1 MRRWALLPAVLCALA
16 VPAGCAAS
24 PPSAGGSAAGP
35 ALRPVDSGVR
45 LAYLAYWDAWLKANV
60 TSDPDEPALA
70 EHAASPQLDILR
82 ANLAAARKRNQVA
95 KGTVG
100 HRLEGMELV
109 DEDRRVVDCVD
120 LDKWLLYDAAT
131 DEQIDQLIDKPSQLA
146 IFTLKRQGG
155 TWRVTGLQVA
165 GEC

>member
-1 MRRWALLPAVLCALA
+1 MRRRALLPVVVCALA

-24 PPSAGGSAAGP
+24 PPSDGGSAGLS
-35 ALRPVDSGVR
+35 LRPVHSDVR
-45 LAYLAYWDAWLKANV
+45 QAYLAYWDAWLKANV

-82 ANLAAARKRNQVA
+82 ANLAAARERNQVA

-109 DEDRRVVDCVD
+109 GQERRVVDCVD
-120 LDKWLLYDAAT
+120 LDEWLLYDAVT

-146 IFTLKRQGG
+146 IFTLKRRGG

>member
-1 MRRWALLPAVLCALA
+1 MRRLVLLPVALCALA
-16 VPAGCAAS
+16 VAAGCAVS
-24 PPSAGGSAAGP
+24 PPSAGSACP
-35 ALRPVDSGVR
+35 ALQPVDNELR
-45 LAYLAYWDAWLKANV
+45 LAYLAYWKAWLKANV
-60 TSDPDEPALA
+60 TSDPEEPALT

-100 HRLEGMELV
+100 HRLEGMEPAG
-109 DEDRRVVDCVD
+109 EARRVVDCVD
-120 LDKWLLYDAAT
+120 LDRWLLYDAVT

-146 IFTLKRQGG
+146 IVTLKRRGG